1 MTRSPE
7 ILDAAAFLARPLD
20 PLVLY
25 DILPSDCWSV
35 PGLSQEPTMAH
46 LVSILLAATVDT
58 VVEEDLDL
66 IRLALLDGR
75 AAQVPDSQL
84 AALADHSSMLYS
96 RLLEGGKS
104 RRSLRMKL
112 QQLNFFLR
120 DSLDRDVDVVR
131 DVLGEKVLGAPAP
144 WDWLDLDSGDQ
155 LLLISGPK
163 NVRWIW
169 KGNSGSQSCGFP
181 SQLDVIAP
189 GRLSIGSI
197 FSDGAYIFDD
207 GAIEQVQH
215 SRPIVLLFSN
225 ADALWAVDYDGR
237 IFPIEDQASAIK
249 APIRQV
255 DRVRLIGG
263 ALYLSDW
270 TSPGTIVVVE
280 LSTLISRVQAL
291 PGILLLNDICEGPQ
305 GFYAVCK
312 QQGKIFAFDHAFA
325 PRGERL
331 GFGRG
336 KGRLFDPLTV
346 RRSGDQLQ
354 VLNWITG
361 SLILLKAF

>member
-1 MTRSPE
+1 MTRPPE
-7 ILDAAAFLARPLD
+7 ILDAAAFLLRPLD
-20 PLVLY
+20 PLVFY
-25 DILPSDCWSV
+25 DILPSDGWLV
-35 PGLSQEPTMAH
+35 QGLSQEPNLVH
-46 LVSILLAATVDT
+46 LVSTLLTATIDT

-66 IRLALLDGR
+66 VRLALLDGR
-75 AAQVPDSQL
+75 AAQASAPLL

-104 RRSLRMKL
+104 RRPLRMKL

-131 DVLGEKVLGAPAP
+131 DVLGEKVLGSPAP

-155 LLLISGPK
+155 LLLISGPN

-169 KGNSGSQSCGFP
+169 KGNPGSQSCGFP
-181 SQLDVIAP
+181 SQLDVIVP
-189 GRLSIGSI
+189 GRFSIGSI

-207 GAIEQVQH
+207 GAIEQVEH
-215 SRPIVLLFSN
+215 DRPIALLFSN
-225 ADALWAVDYDGR
+225 AAALWAVDYDGR
-237 IFPIEDQASAIK
+237 IFPTEDKTSGIK

-255 DRVRLIGG
+255 DRVRRIGDT
-263 ALYLSDW
+263 LYLSDW

-280 LSTLISRVQAL
+280 LSTLVSRVQAL
-291 PGILLLNDICEGPQ
+291 PGILLLNDICEGPR

-312 QQGKIFAFDHAFA
+312 QQGKVFSFDHAFV